1 MSVSPATFQT
11 LFDST
16 DFSAWRRR
24 SLESSPADVESALAG
39 GRSGMARMAALL
51 SPVAAARYLETM
63 AVEAHRITVQR
74 FGRVLQMYAPLYVSN
89 ECIDTCTYCG
99 FSREHAVRRITLKAE
114 EAAREAAILH
124 RHGFRH
130 ILLVSGEHPRIV
142 STGYLA
148 EVVRR
153 LRGGFASVAIEVA
166 PQYED
171 GYRELVEAGVDALT
185 VYQETYDRQ
194 AYASVHLAG
203 RKKNFDWR
211 LETPER
217 AARAGMKRINIGALF
232 GLAEW
237 RRDAL
242 ATFLHAEWMQRH
254 LWRTQVSVSM
264 PRLQGAIGAIGAPS
278 PMDDRSLVQFVCAL
292 RICLPDVG
300 LVLSTREPASLRDG
314 LVRLGIT
321 QLSAGSHTEPG
332 GYEHPSD
339 DAEQFEVADE
349 RSPAEVAMR
358 LRELGYEVVWKDWE
372 PSLHGGAPVARHA
385 EAGA

>member
-1 MSVSPATFQT
+1 VTPQTFQP
-11 LFDST
+11 LFDAT
-16 DFSAWRRR
+16 DFGQWRER
-24 SLESSPADVESALAG
+24 SLAASRAEVDAALRGSLG
-39 GRSGMARMAALL
+39 GLARVAALL
-51 SPVAAARYLETM
+51 SPRAAEDSLEEM
-63 AVEAHRITVQR
+63 AALSHRITVQR

-99 FSREHAVRRITLKAE
+99 FSREHPVRRITLKVE
-114 EAAREAAILH
+114 EAAREAEVL
-124 RHGFRH
+124 RRQGFRH

-148 EVVRR
+148 SVVRR
-153 LRGGFASVAIEVA
+153 LRASFASVAIEVA

-185 VYQETYDRQ
+185 VYQETYDRDV
-194 AYASVHLAG
+194 YAQVHLAG

-211 LETPER
+211 LATPER

-232 GLAEW
+232 GLADW
-237 RRDAL
+237 RKDAF
-242 ATFLHAEWMQRH
+242 ATWLHADWMQKV

-264 PRLQGAIGAIGAPS
+264 PRLQGAIGAIEAPC
-278 PMDDRSLVQFVCAL
+278 PVDDRSLVQFVCAM

-300 LVLSTREPASLRDG
+300 LVLSTREPRELRDG

-332 GYEHPSD
+332 GYENPSE
-339 DAEQFEVADE
+339 DAEQFDVADE
-349 RSPAEVAMR
+349 RSAYEVASHLKGM
-358 LRELGYEVVWKDWE
+358 GYEVVWKDWE
-372 PSLHGGAPVARHA
+372 PSLHGTSVARGM
-385 EAGA
+385 EA

>member
-1 MSVSPATFQT
+1 MIARSFQPE
-11 LFDST
+11 FDRT
-16 DFSAWRRR
+16 DLDAWRRR
-24 SLESSPADVESALAG
+24 SLDASPGDVESALAG
-39 GRSGMARMAALL
+39 SVSGLQRMAALL
-51 SPVAAARYLETM
+51 SPVAAQRYLEELAT
-63 AVEAHRITVQR
+63 EAHRITVQR
-74 FGRVLQMYAPLYVSN
+74 FGRVLQMYAPMYVSN

-99 FSREHAVRRITLKAE
+99 FSREHPVRRITLKVE

-124 RHGFRH
+124 RQGFRH

-148 EVVRR
+148 SVVRR
-153 LRGGFASVAIEVA
+153 LRDDFASVAIEVA

-185 VYQETYDRQ
+185 VYQETYDRA
-194 AYASVHLAG
+194 AYAAVHLAG

-211 LETPER
+211 LATAER
-217 AARAGMKRINIGALF
+217 AARAGIKRINIGALF

-242 ATFLHAEWMQRH
+242 ATYLHADGMQRR

-264 PRLQGAIGAIGAPS
+264 PRLQGAIGAIGAPQ
-278 PMDDRSLVQFVCAL
+278 PMDDRSLVQFVCAM
-292 RICLPDVG
+292 RICLPDAG
-300 LVLSTREPASLRDG
+300 LVLSTREPARLRDG

-332 GYEHPSD
+332 GYEHPSA
-339 DAEQFEVADE
+339 DAEQFDVADE
-349 RSPAEVAMR
+349 RSPVEVAQR

-372 PSLHGGAPVARHA
+372 PSLHGPAVAPAA
-385 EAGA
+385 EARA